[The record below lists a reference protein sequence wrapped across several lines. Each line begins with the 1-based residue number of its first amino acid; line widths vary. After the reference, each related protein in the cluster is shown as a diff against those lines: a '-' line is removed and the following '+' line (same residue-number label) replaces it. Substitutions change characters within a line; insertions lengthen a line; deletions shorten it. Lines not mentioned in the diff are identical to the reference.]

1 MKRYKKIFIC
11 IIILFLLI
19 FVPYFWFH
27 IDTVKIEG
35 TEVYTEEEIKASVFS
50 RKFSDNSLILRLY
63 NKFLGINRLPFVEDI
78 DINYESH
85 DTVVLY
91 VYDKTIS
98 GCIKYMGQYVYF
110 DKEGRVL
117 ESLPKRRQ
125 NVPVVT
131 GIKFGDFAIGEK
143 FKVEDSSLFDAIM
156 NVSLLISH
164 YGINVKRIHINNGGV
179 KIYSGNVQVHLG
191 KKKLYNDQLAAL
203 SEVLNTTNE
212 EKLSGTID
220 MENYK
225 QGDKIVLKQN

>member
-1 MKRYKKIFIC
+1 MRRLKKVLSTV
-11 IIILFLLI
+11 IILSLL
-19 FVPYFWFH
+19 VCVLYFAFH
-27 IDTVKIEG
+27 IDTIKVEG
-35 TEVYTEEEIKASVFS
+35 TKIYTEEEIKASVFTW
-50 RKFSDNSLILRLY
+50 KFLDNGLILRLY
-63 NKFLGINRLPFVEDI
+63 DKFFKTGQLPFVEDI
-78 DINYESH
+78 DIYYE
-85 DTVVLY
+85 DRNTVILY
-91 VYDKTIS
+91 VYDKTVS

-117 ESLPKRRQ
+117 ESHPRRRQ
-125 NVPVVT
+125 DVPVVT

-164 YGINVKRIHINNGGV
+164 YGINVKRIHINNGDV

>member
-98 GCIKYMGQYVYF
+98 GCINIWDSMYILTKR
-110 DKEGRVL
+110 EGFWKAFQ
-117 ESLPKRRQ
+117 S
-125 NVPVVT
+125 
-131 GIKFGDFAIGEK
+131 A
-143 FKVEDSSLFDAIM
+143 
-156 NVSLLISH
+156 
-164 YGINVKRIHINNGGV
+164 
-179 KIYSGNVQVHLG
+179 G
-191 KKKLYNDQLAAL
+191 KMSQ
-203 SEVLNTTNE
+203 
-212 EKLSGTID
+212 
-220 MENYK
+220 
-225 QGDKIVLKQN
+225 